1 MKSTKVNFINPVL
14 FLLLSVFC
22 SSTFSESNGPV
33 RLEVKLEKYESTHP
47 WHEERE
53 DGFDDGVAPLAKF
66 RTLKPEAYSSREVS
80 ILFKSQHYKE
90 QLPLMQQRVGMI
102 FLIDVPA
109 DFLGS
114 NANTIDAMYIRAME
128 LKNP

>member
-1 MKSTKVNFINPVL
+1 MRSTKVNSIHSVL
-14 FLLLSVFC
+14 FLWLSFFC
-22 SSTFSESNGPV
+22 SSVSSESNEPV
-33 RLEVKLEKYESTHP
+33 SLEVRLEKYESEHP

-53 DGFDDGVAPLAKF
+53 DGFDDGVAPFAKF
-66 RTLKPEAYSSREVS
+66 RTLKPEVYSSREVS
-80 ILFKSQHYKE
+80 ILFKSQCYEKL
-90 QLPLMQQRVGMI
+90 LPLMEQRVGMI